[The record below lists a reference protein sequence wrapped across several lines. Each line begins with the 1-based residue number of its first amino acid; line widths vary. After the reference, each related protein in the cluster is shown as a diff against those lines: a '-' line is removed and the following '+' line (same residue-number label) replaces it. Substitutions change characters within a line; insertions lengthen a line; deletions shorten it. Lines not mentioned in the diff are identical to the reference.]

1 MNNDQLSIL
10 YPHYDESQFKTLSPV
25 TCHDLALD
33 TISQALSPD
42 AKEQQLILMVL
53 SKMTANPETAAFRAD
68 VFEDILRLPG
78 LRKEI
83 MELLDKVKFLQDFS
97 SLKKDFD
104 TQADMW
110 DLLHRLEEI
119 HDYITCVE
127 SIQACLGKYDIQSEG
142 LKNLLKSVKE
152 IYEEA
157 SFSELKTDIR
167 ELKANTGNLQS
178 ITVGI
183 NLNERFEA
191 VQVGLVSVNSKPFRH
206 SNIVSHFSQAL
217 STKEGLR
224 ETEEWNGDMH
234 FEPASVNDGGISGRI
249 EKAASMTLMS
259 RNPIA
264 SGFLRQSVASS
275 MVNMPEGDYSQG
287 ASRLMDK
294 AVSQMLHL
302 MVKRLRDVLSKY
314 VSLSIYSI
322 TDLIPEFMYYI
333 RYAEFVEKLTVQGYR
348 FCKPTVMDSL
358 PGSVALPG
366 NQGSLMKAR
375 DIWNLKLAAAGGVSS
390 ASEIVPNDL
399 DFDYDHLV
407 YILTGANR
415 GGKTTITQAVG
426 IAYVL
431 AQGGLY
437 VPGSAFE
444 YQPLDA
450 VYTHFPADEDK
461 TMDLGRL
468 GEECARF
475 KEMYTAA
482 TEHSL
487 LLLNETFSTTSF
499 EEGYFIATDAVK
511 AILAKGVRT
520 IYNTHMHKLGY
531 DVEDL
536 NAGPFDRLR
545 DPNIPA
551 RDAGSLTSD
560 AGSLS
565 AVEGAAVSI
574 GEGSPNLS
582 NGPQLRG
589 RAASLIVKSDGG
601 NRSFK
606 VALAQPEGMSY
617 AGDIAKKY
625 GVTLEMLLQ

>member
-1 MNNDQLSIL
+1 MNNVAISIV
-10 YPHYDESQFKTLSPV
+10 YPSFQESHYKTLSPV

-33 TISQALSPD
+33 YLVQVLTQD
-42 AKEQQLILMVL
+42 QKEQQLILTVL
-53 SKMTANPETAAFRAD
+53 SKMTDDPAVAAFRAD
-68 VFEDILRLPG
+68 VFEDILRFPA

-83 MELLDKVKFLQDFS
+83 MELLDRVQFLQDFS

-104 TQADMW
+104 TKADMW

-119 HDYITCVE
+119 NDYITCVE
-127 SIQACLGKYDIQSEG
+127 SIQACLGKYDVKSAG
-142 LKNLLKSVKE
+142 LKDLKASVDT
-152 IYEEA
+152 IYHAA

-167 ELKANTGNLQS
+167 ELKATTGNLQS

-191 VQVGLVSVNSKPFRH
+191 VQVGLVSVNSKPFKH
-206 SNIVSHFSQAL
+206 SNIVSHFSQVL
-217 STKEGLR
+217 TTKEGLKD
-224 ETEEWNGDMH
+224 TTDWNGDLH
-234 FEPASVNDGGISGRI
+234 FTPVDGSGLAGKTGAL
-249 EKAASMTLMS
+249 ESTAVMM
-259 RNPIA
+259 RNPLA
-264 SGFLRQSVASS
+264 GMFLRQASES
-275 MVNMPEGDYSQG
+275 TMVTMPDGDYAQG

-333 RYAEFVEKLTVQGYR
+333 RYAEFVEKLIAQGYL
-348 FCKPTVMDSL
+348 FCKPTVRGTST
-358 PGSVALPG
+358 GSVALTD
-366 NQGSLMKAR
+366 NAGSLMKAR
-375 DIWNLKLAAAGGVSS
+375 DIWNLKLAVAGGVSS
-390 ASEIVPNDL
+390 ASEIITNDL
-399 DFDYDHLV
+399 DFDFDHLV

-426 IAYVL
+426 IACVL

-437 VPGSAFE
+437 VPGTVFE
-444 YQPLDA
+444 YQSIDA
-450 VYTHFPADEDK
+450 IYTHFPADEDK

-468 GEECARF
+468 GEECERF
-475 KEMYTAA
+475 KELYTAA

-511 AILAKGVRT
+511 AILAKGART

-531 DVEDL
+531 DVEQL
-536 NAGPFDRLR
+536 NAGS
-545 DPNIPA
+545 
-551 RDAGSLTSD
+551 GTS
-560 AGSLS
+560 
-565 AVEGAAVSI
+565 I
-574 GEGSPNLS
+574 T
-582 NGPQLRG
+582 LRG

-606 VALAQPEGMSY
+606 VALAPPEGMSY
-617 AGDIAKKY
+617 AGDIARKY